1 MNISFQR
8 MSVRQRGCSSLTG
21 DLQCSGAG
29 GDLCGGDEVISVHHV
44 GDQGADKGVAGT
56 GTVDGDNVPGRDPAF
71 TAKFPALDVRTVSP
85 QCHDHGSDS
94 GIKKTVNGFIDICGI
109 RHDLK

>member
-44 GDQGADKGVAGT
+44 GDQGTDKGVAGT
-56 GTVDGDNVPGRDPAF
+56 GTVDGDNIPGRDPAF
-71 TAKFPALDVRTVSP
+71 TAKLPALDVGTVSP

-94 GIKKTVNGFIDICGI
+94 
-109 RHDLK
+109 